1 MVARKG
7 PINDWHFSHEGGQER
22 PECPAGALNL
32 LRRLA
37 IQELERAPSRI
48 QDYLMAHPQPGC
60 APLRWTDRPVQP
72 IRLVAGADSRSTEV
86 ARVALERSGEAR
98 IFVTIGRES
107 PPLITSGAVL
117 WVSVPLPEQVV
128 IRSQADARAF
138 VQAEMAVRWL
148 HLPDI
153 DGLLAAAR
161 VQAAQ
166 AMRERQEAAQR
177 AQLLRRAEAGQRWE
191 EIRRASAMA
200 DPPAAPTVD
209 EPPPPAAPR
218 HEVRPVVEWAPGLAG
233 RGSLQLRKMHDGTQW
248 VYYPAG
254 KYWRI
259 APAPELF
266 EGWDEYFPPGVAVVD
281 GERSLRVVDDGRIL
295 TWFHGHCVA
304 SVIDSDPVALSKHFA
319 TT

>member
-37 IQELERAPSRI
+37 IQELERAPARI
-48 QDYLMAHPQPGC
+48 RDYLVAHPQPGC
-60 APLRWTDRPVQP
+60 APLRWTDRPMQP
-72 IRLVAGADSRSTEV
+72 IRLVAGADSGSTEV

-128 IRSQADARAF
+128 IRSQADALAF

-148 HLPDI
+148 HLPDL

-177 AQLLRRAEAGQRWE
+177 AQLLRRAEAGQRWA

-209 EPPPPAAPR
+209 GRPHRLRRGMRLDLRWSGRRDWQDA
-218 HEVRPVVEWAPGLAG
+218 VRCSFGKCTTVRSGSTIPLASTG
-233 RGSLQLRKMHDGTQW
+233 ASLQRPGFSKVGMSTSL
-248 VYYPAG
+248 PASP
-254 KYWRI
+254 WSTVR
-259 APAPELF
+259 
-266 EGWDEYFPPGVAVVD
+266 
-281 GERSLRVVDDGRIL
+281 
-295 TWFHGHCVA
+295 GHCA
-304 SVIDSDPVALSKHFA
+304 SLTIAASSPGSTA
-319 TT
+319 TASRP